1 MKKIF
6 AILSIITVV
15 TGIALI
21 SATSNHEASIHNTY
35 KTAGDKNVT
44 PGG

>member
-1 MKKIF
+1 MKKII
-6 AILSIITVV
+6 AILSIITVI
-15 TGIALI
+15 TGLTLI
-21 SATSNHEASIHNTY
+21 TAGNHEAAIH

>member
-1 MKKIF
+1 MKKII
-6 AILSIITVV
+6 AILSIITVI
-15 TGIALI
+15 TGISII
-21 SATSNHEASIHNTY
+21 SATSNHEASVH